1 MNNRYFDKQ
10 ENNAPEQEADSCP
23 ELINTLNVGVLCC
36 LFDEDLTVLWG
47 NTCFFRWIGYTSEEF
62 RQKFHNLSQYY
73 NGYTN
78 DINTIKNSIRNA
90 LDKGSCKTE
99 TTVRIPKR
107 DGSLMCTKLSISLD
121 FDSKKDV
128 PTVKAVLSDIT
139 ELYEEKEEKSR
150 LYEQKLQ
157 YFNWMMDVYVGNI
170 YICDMETYDLLY
182 LNKSAC
188 DTLGSPSEKLLGRKC
203 YEAIQGRS
211 SPCPFC
217 TNKFLSEDEFY
228 DFTRQN

>member
-1 MNNRYFDKQ
+1 M
-10 ENNAPEQEADSCP
+10 
-23 ELINTLNVGVLCC
+23 
-36 LFDEDLTVLWG
+36 W
-47 NTCFFRWIGYTSEEF
+47 
-62 RQKFHNLSQYY
+62 
-73 NGYTN
+73 
-78 DINTIKNSIRNA
+78 
-90 LDKGSCKTE
+90 
-99 TTVRIPKR
+99 
-107 DGSLMCTKLSISLD
+107 TKLSISLD

-128 PTVKAVLSDIT
+128 PTVNAVLSDIT

-217 TNKFLSEDEFY
+217 TNKFL
-228 DFTRQN
+228 TQ